1 MSSLNLN
8 ELQKYQKSRESRKFD
23 YFEEVLRKCHHK
35 IKISAANF
43 ETQCFFQVPS
53 FILGLPSYSQKL
65 CCEYVMNKLIQDGLK
80 VLFINPNI
88 LYILWDTQY
97 VEPKNTITDNR
108 INRTSNMITKEIPK
122 KIEYKP
128 TSSMIPTKNF
138 IYDPKVMDLL
148 KNKVDKL

>member
-8 ELQKYQKSRESRKFD
+8 ELQKYQRSRESRKYD
-23 YFEEVLRKCHHK
+23 YFEEVLKKCHHK
-35 IKISAANF
+35 IKISASNF
-43 ETQCFFQVPS
+43 ETQCFFTIPS

-88 LYILWDTQY
+88 LYITWDIQY
-97 VEPKNTITDNR
+97 VKPKEITNNNNTN
-108 INRTSNMITKEIPK
+108 INKIMPKEIPK

-128 TSSMIPTKNF
+128 ISSMVPSKNF
-138 IYDPKVMDLL
+138 IYDSKVMDIL
-148 KNKVDKL
+148 KNKTDKF

>member
-8 ELQKYQKSRESRKFD
+8 ELQKYQKSRENRKYD
-23 YFEEVLRKCHHK
+23 YFEEVLKKCHHK
-35 IKISAANF
+35 IKTSAANF
-43 ETQCFFQVPS
+43 EIQCFFQVPS

-88 LYILWDTQY
+88 LFITWDMQY
-97 VEPKNTITDNR
+97 VEPKKEIMYNN
-108 INRTSNMITKEIPK
+108 NNLLTKEIPK

-128 TSSMIPTKNF
+128 TSSMVPTKNF
-138 IYDPKVMDLL
+138 IYDPKVMELL
-148 KNKVDKL
+148 KNKTDKF

>member
-1 MSSLNLN
+1 MSSLNLS
-8 ELQKYQKSRESRKFD
+8 ELQKYQKSRESRKYD

-35 IKISAANF
+35 IKISASNF

-88 LYILWDTQY
+88 LYILWDVQY
-97 VEPKNTITDNR
+97 VEPTNTITDSR
-108 INRTSNMITKEIPK
+108 INKMNNMITKEIPK

-128 TSSMIPTKNF
+128 TSSMVPAKNF